1 MNNKRK
7 SANMREILDAVMK
20 HEDVCQTYVPQ
31 GQRLNLLELITFHN
45 TIAEKTKRDIIVM
58 EERFYELGFL
68 RGMRYARTHKED
80 IL

>member
-1 MNNKRK
+1 MSNKRK
-7 SANMREILDAVMK
+7 SANMKEILEAVMK
-20 HEDVCQTYVPQ
+20 EENMCQTYVPQ
-31 GQRLNLLELITFHN
+31 GQRLSLPELITFHD
-45 TIAEKTKRDIIVM
+45 TIAAKTRRDIVAM